1 MSLAAVAA
9 GADGM
14 IIEVHNNPAAA
25 LSDADQALTPQKFAD
40 LMERVKPL
48 KAFMKKLHE

>member
-14 IIEVHNNPAAA
+14 IIEVHNNPQAA
-25 LSDADQALTPQKFAD
+25 LSDADQALTPQMFAD
-40 LMERVKPL
+40 LMKRIKPL
-48 KAFMKKLHE
+48 KAFMENLPE